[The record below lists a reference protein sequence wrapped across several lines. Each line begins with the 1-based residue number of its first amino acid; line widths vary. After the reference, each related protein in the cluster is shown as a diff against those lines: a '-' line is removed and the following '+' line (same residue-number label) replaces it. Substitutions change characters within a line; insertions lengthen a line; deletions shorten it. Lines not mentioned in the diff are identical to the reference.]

1 MKLLPIFHFW
11 HPSFCIYQLF
21 YKYLYKALPLS
32 ALPIMLSAILSHGVP
47 PFENCTSYDY
57 HISYNAQHVRDLIQE
72 YKSQYSRKYDLTV
85 VKYRYLP
92 GWSLLVCC
100 GYTEL
105 STSRRKSGTEQA
117 HNLLPCHRCV
127 VQYDKWKRHQTWE
140 YRETHDY
147 DRSALPPVFQAF
159 SHRCRLFLPQGR
171 LPHQPWHTEN
181 PYETKASQRT
191 MHQRKP
197 AQQMPTL
204 LGLPVPSTQS
214 MMRW

>member
-32 ALPIMLSAILSHGVP
+32 ALPIMLSAVLSHGVP
-47 PFENCTSYDY
+47 PFENCTSNDD

-117 HNLLPCHRCV
+117 HNLLPCHAWSNMINGSV
-127 VQYDKWKRHQTWE
+127 TRHENTE
-140 YRETHDY
+140 KHMTMTGP
-147 DRSALPPVFQAF
+147 RSPCFP
-159 SHRCRLFLPQGR
+159 SFL
-171 LPHQPWHTEN
+171 T
-181 PYETKASQRT
+181 
-191 MHQRKP
+191 
-197 AQQMPTL
+197 
-204 LGLPVPSTQS
+204 
-214 MMRW
+214 